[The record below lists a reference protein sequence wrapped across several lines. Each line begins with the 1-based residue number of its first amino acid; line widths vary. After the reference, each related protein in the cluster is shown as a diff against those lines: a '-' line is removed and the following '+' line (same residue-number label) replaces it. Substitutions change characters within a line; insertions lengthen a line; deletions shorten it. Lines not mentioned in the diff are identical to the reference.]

1 MHVSLAGHGKM
12 KVTWVTSSAVP
23 ATVQYGTTSRHYTN
37 IASGV
42 TKQYCFILYESG
54 LIHDVIL
61 GPLKPSTTY
70 FYKCGGFGAEFN
82 FTTPPPSGPNVPI
95 KFAVVGESFF
105 FCMGFWVPPL
115 ASACLAFNIP
125 KSARGALRKK
135 PCKTVF
141 ISTNI
146 CCI

>member
-1 MHVSLAGHGKM
+1 MHVSLAGPGQM

-23 ATVQYGTTSRHYTN
+23 ATVQYGTTSGHYTN

-61 GPLKPSTTY
+61 GPLHPSTTY

-105 FCMGFWVPPL
+105 FCRGFWVPL
-115 ASACLAFNIP
+115 
-125 KSARGALRKK
+125 
-135 PCKTVF
+135 
-141 ISTNI
+141 
-146 CCI
+146 